1 MTMSI
6 DIDKRAL
13 LKKLTIATA
22 LLPAS
27 STLWA
32 QQKLSK
38 NPFTLGVAS
47 GSATHDAVVLWTRLY
62 DQGVFSSNIPN
73 EIIPVKWEISKDE
86 AFAQVVQSGV
96 SQATP
101 DLAHS
106 VHVELSGLPSN
117 QWFFYRFQVG
127 EFTSA
132 TGKTRTFA
140 AHNAPADKLKIA
152 FASCQHYELGYF
164 NAYPHVVAEKPDV
177 LLFLGD
183 YIYEYA
189 PGKKGVRT
197 VEGSWCLTL
206 ADYRKRYATYKQE
219 KELQEVHA
227 CCPWLVTWDDHEVQ
241 NDYAGTQEGSMG
253 PSTNFLKRRAAAYQ
267 AYYEHMPLKASVLT
281 EGIAGLDKGA
291 EMRIYDNYK
300 FGSLL
305 SLSMLDTRQYRSP
318 QACTPNGK
326 TGSGV
331 LDPKSCELLS
341 DQSRSMLGLQQEQ
354 WLEKQLQDGKDHAW
368 NLIGQSTLFGQIL
381 LSYADGPKIWNDGWD
396 GYPVTRSRI
405 TQQLVKHKVPNPVIL
420 GGDVHE
426 SWVGYVKEDYGS
438 PASKAVGVEFCG
450 ASISSYEGRNTSV
463 RQKRNPHF
471 VFSEGLRM
479 GYTVMEF
486 NKNEL
491 NVAIRAVKDHRQKTS
506 EIETLAKFRVPAGAP
521 KIEVQPL

>member
-1 MTMSI
+1 MSF
-6 DIDKRAL
+6 DIYKREF

-22 LLPAS
+22 LLPATS
-27 STLWA
+27 SVWA
-32 QQKLSK
+32 QPKFNK

-47 GSATHDAVVLWTRLY
+47 GSATHDSVVLWTRLH
-62 DQGVFSSNIPN
+62 DPGVFSSNIPN

-86 AFAQVVQSGV
+86 AFTQIVQAGI
-96 SQATP
+96 SQASP

-106 VHVELSGLPSN
+106 IHVELSSLPTN
-117 QWFFYRFQVG
+117 QWFFYRFKVG

-140 AHNAPADKLKIA
+140 APGAANDPLKIA

-164 NAYPHVVAEKPDV
+164 NSYPYVVAEKPD
-177 LLFLGD
+177 LMLFLGD

-189 PGKKGVRT
+189 PGKTGFRS
-197 VEGSWCLTL
+197 VEGSWCLTIS
-206 ADYRKRYATYKQE
+206 DYRKRYATYKQE

-241 NDYAGTQEGSMG
+241 NDYAGVQEGSMG

-281 EGIAGLDKGA
+281 EGVAGLDKGA
-291 EMRIYDNYK
+291 EMRIYENYK
-300 FGSLL
+300 FGNLL

-331 LDPKSCELLS
+331 LDPKSCELLL
-341 DQSRSMLGLQQEQ
+341 DESRTMLGLQQEQ
-354 WLEKQLQDGKDHAW
+354 WLEKQLESGKDHTW
-368 NLIGQSTLFGQIL
+368 NLIGQTTRFGQIL
-381 LSYADGPKIWNDGWD
+381 LSYPEGPKISNDGWD
-396 GYPVTRSRI
+396 GYPVTRTRI
-405 TQQLVKHKVPNPVIL
+405 TKQLIKHKVPNPVIL

-426 SWVGYVKEDYGS
+426 NWVGYVKENYGS
-438 PASKAVGVEFCG
+438 PTSKAVGVEFCG
-450 ASISSYEGRNTSV
+450 ASISSYEGKNTSV

-471 VFSEGLRM
+471 VFSEGQRM
-479 GYTVMEF
+479 GYTIMEV
-486 NKNEL
+486 NKSEL
-491 NVAIRAVKDHRQKTS
+491 LVSIRVVKDHRQKTS
-506 EIETLAKFRVPAGAP
+506 DIETLAKFRVPVGTP
-521 KIEVQPL
+521 KIEVN